1 MATNTLPRPSSS
13 QTSANPKSRKSRNK
27 IDRLSASPSTAGVTN
42 YAKVLGL
49 FAESSAS
56 SDISHTSGGAST
68 SISWPVWTGV
78 ALEFCK
84 HSHFSLVLPLPHSNL
99 SQNMQSPCEQP
110 SVSLSCINTFCWPF
124 VSKCSF
130 CYAQRTNLRTRGR
143 VDAQMHQDSNVRSL
157 MRFAKLYNLELHL
170 MTKVEHE
177 KHVKPSLQSLG
188 SASIQPRKSHL
199 KVNVPLLK

>member
-1 MATNTLPRPSSS
+1 MEFIA
-13 QTSANPKSRKSRNK
+13 
-27 IDRLSASPSTAGVTN
+27 AGIVQFF
-42 YAKVLGL
+42 V
-49 FAESSAS
+49 
-56 SDISHTSGGAST
+56 
-68 SISWPVWTGV
+68 
-78 ALEFCK
+78 LEFL
-84 HSHFSLVLPLPHSNL
+84 FRVEL
-99 SQNMQSPCEQP
+99 Q
-110 SVSLSCINTFCWPF
+110 FCF
-124 VSKCSF
+124 
-130 CYAQRTNLRTRGR
+130 ARRRNLRTRGS

>member
-1 MATNTLPRPSSS
+1 MVFQNLSVKRTKKRKNHDFSLIFTVVQVFLLVPFLSFLSFLFPPSSS
-13 QTSANPKSRKSRNK
+13 DPSARIFAMKNEVFLHRKILLRRKRFGIDTGSKERFPKNRPFP
-27 IDRLSASPSTAGVTN
+27 APSCNGCNGCNGFIPALV
-42 YAKVLGL
+42 APH
-49 FAESSAS
+49 FP
-56 SDISHTSGGAST
+56 SDFWDFRIF
-68 SISWPVWTGV
+68 SW
-78 ALEFCK
+78 F
-84 HSHFSLVLPLPHSNL
+84 
-99 SQNMQSPCEQP
+99 
-110 SVSLSCINTFCWPF
+110 
-124 VSKCSF
+124 
-130 CYAQRTNLRTRGR
+130 

>member
-1 MATNTLPRPSSS
+1 MIPYSTTPKFLTMVTVRWKASGPRLE
-13 QTSANPKSRKSRNK
+13 
-27 IDRLSASPSTAGVTN
+27 D
-42 YAKVLGL
+42 VLL
-49 FAESSAS
+49 FAQKAKLWQRSEEKSVNVSAKNNL
-56 SDISHTSGGAST
+56 IS
-68 SISWPVWTGV
+68 I
-78 ALEFCK
+78 C
-84 HSHFSLVLPLPHSNL
+84 SL
-99 SQNMQSPCEQP
+99 
-110 SVSLSCINTFCWPF
+110 F
-124 VSKCSF
+124 
-130 CYAQRTNLRTRGR
+130 

>member
-1 MATNTLPRPSSS
+1 MQGGQPV
-13 QTSANPKSRKSRNK
+13 K
-27 IDRLSASPSTAGVTN
+27 TN
-42 YAKVLGL
+42 YLHDRQAIVNRNIFYTVFVDNLG
-49 FAESSAS
+49 F
-56 SDISHTSGGAST
+56 
-68 SISWPVWTGV
+68 WR
-78 ALEFCK
+78 
-84 HSHFSLVLPLPHSNL
+84 N
-99 SQNMQSPCEQP
+99 
-110 SVSLSCINTFCWPF
+110 
-124 VSKCSF
+124 
-130 CYAQRTNLRTRGR
+130 